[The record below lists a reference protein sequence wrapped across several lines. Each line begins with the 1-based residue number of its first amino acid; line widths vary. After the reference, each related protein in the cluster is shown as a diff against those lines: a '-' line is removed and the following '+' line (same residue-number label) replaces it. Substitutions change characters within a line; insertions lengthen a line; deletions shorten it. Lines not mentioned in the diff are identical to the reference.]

1 MKITKKQ
8 LRRIIRE
15 ELTREGEEEYTQPS
29 GASRSWKVDMG
40 NPSEAAGHG
49 VDISAM
55 MRNKPA
61 IADWVDLLID
71 DLEPTLPQLKNLPE
85 KHYGTTIKRITDSV
99 FRALA
104 DALKSFAPHV
114 PERLDRGR

>member
-1 MKITKKQ
+1 MKIAKRQ

-15 ELTREGEEEYTQPS
+15 ELLREQPS
-29 GASRSWKVDMG
+29 VGGSRPWKAEMG
-40 NPSEAAGHG
+40 SSTTPGGHG

-71 DLEPTLPQLKNLPE
+71 DLEPTLPQLQNLPE
-85 KHYGTTIKRITDSV
+85 KHHDTTVNRITDSV

-104 DALKSFAPHV
+104 DALKSFAPHIRDDV
-114 PERLDRGR
+114 PRRS